1 MTEDDDKQTNYFES
15 HPGTTRNH
23 STPSPSTL
31 DEHQSN
37 AESVDIPLDPFSHIV
52 INSYSHKANVV
63 PPYVLDTLSKA
74 YHRNL

>member
-52 INSYSHKANVV
+52 INSYQPQSQCSASIRSRYFIQSI
-63 PPYVLDTLSKA
+63 P
-74 YHRNL
+74 